1 MGSMV
6 SPTANTQ
13 VSVNVQELILTLI
26 LQLFCL
32 NISAQGVAQGAAAG
46 QGKNKTFET
55 FILLE

>member
-1 MGSMV
+1 MV